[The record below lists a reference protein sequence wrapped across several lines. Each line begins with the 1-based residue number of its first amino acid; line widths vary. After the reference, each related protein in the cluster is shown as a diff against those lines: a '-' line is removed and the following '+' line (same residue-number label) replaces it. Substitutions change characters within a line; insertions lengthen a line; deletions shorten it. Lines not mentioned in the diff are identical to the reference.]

1 MVSSITIHHVEIANV
16 IICTNNA
23 QYLFSLLQKKQD
35 QIDLQLKVAE
45 LNKSNE
51 MLEDHITFLNDKMHE
66 KTEETKRL
74 HQDYQGLQEEVAKQT
89 RYYEGTITD
98 LRAMLQTI
106 KAQVVSLN
114 QYKKIYEDLQDG
126 FQYPIEIKK
135 KTAFATIFRKSP
147 GNRKTVQ
154 ATRKAH
160 LLSCIEATKQLQH
173 QLMQVQNS
181 VFEDFD
187 LYLEN
192 HRNWLASR
200 EFQNI
205 RDDPAY
211 CIEELEIQAINK
223 EFAGKQKLFQQS
235 MAQIVTEL
243 ALVNQHKESLQQQL
257 DEQEKYLFQIPFESQ
272 VY

>member
-1 MVSSITIHHVEIANV
+1 MAFKTRSRKLAPLDSNV
-16 IICTNNA
+16 ILGAISPANRYLMRLIEDKKELSFKKPTEERMNLVFQVLDDLLPHMGVFTKVLKLIRDELYDGIYSTEITGSSARESEMADTITRVPYFSLFHKLQEKRNEKTEEVCIELNN
-23 QYLFSLLQKKQD
+23 LKEILLQKKQD

-126 FQYPIEIKK
+126 
-135 KTAFATIFRKSP
+135 T
-147 GNRKTVQ
+147 
-154 ATRKAH
+154 
-160 LLSCIEATKQLQH
+160 
-173 QLMQVQNS
+173 
-181 VFEDFD
+181 
-187 LYLEN
+187 
-192 HRNWLASR
+192 
-200 EFQNI
+200 
-205 RDDPAY
+205 
-211 CIEELEIQAINK
+211 
-223 EFAGKQKLFQQS
+223 
-235 MAQIVTEL
+235 
-243 ALVNQHKESLQQQL
+243 
-257 DEQEKYLFQIPFESQ
+257 
-272 VY
+272 